1 VQGPALGIMITTK
14 VESKHILTLKDAVH
28 AVMGVRHNEII

>member
-14 VESKHILTLKDAVH
+14 VESKHILTLKDEVH
-28 AVMGVRHNEII
+28 AVLGVRHNEII